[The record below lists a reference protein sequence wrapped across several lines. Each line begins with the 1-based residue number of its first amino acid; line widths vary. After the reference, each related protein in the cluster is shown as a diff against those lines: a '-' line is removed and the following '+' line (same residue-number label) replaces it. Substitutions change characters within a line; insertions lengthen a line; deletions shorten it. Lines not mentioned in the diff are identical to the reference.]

1 MCAFIFCL
9 VVNTLKLETEVKF
22 NLSAQQSTT
31 AQKFGAT
38 MAVRIAKVTWSVVES
53 FVRMVVPP
61 LSEVGHKGTMG
72 RIGVIGGSV
81 DYTGA
86 PYYSAVS
93 ALKMGADLSWVFC
106 SEKASIPIKGY
117 SPELMVTSFYSEDS
131 LFQLPEGSQE
141 FNQKVC
147 VYCQCRMTLR
157 QLTGNA
163 MIV

>member
-1 MCAFIFCL
+1 MCVFVSDL
-9 VVNTLKLETEVKF
+9 VVNALKLETEVKF
-22 NLSAQQSTT
+22 NLSASQRSTT
-31 AQKFGAT
+31 AQKFGAI

-147 VYCQCRMTLR
+147 ESSALPMSHDATTADR
-157 QLTGNA
+157 
-163 MIV
+163 

>member
-1 MCAFIFCL
+1 MCAFMFCL
-9 VVNTLKLETEVKF
+9 FVNTLKLETEVKF
-22 NLSAQQSTT
+22 NLSASQQSTT

-72 RIGVIGGSV
+72 RIGVIGG
-81 DYTGA
+81 A
-86 PYYSAVS
+86 PYDSAVS

-147 VYCQCRMTLR
+147 VLSALPMSH
-157 QLTGNA
+157 NA
-163 MIV
+163 TTVDW